1 MGGGTQERKR
11 KRLKKSEARN
21 IEILISQF
29 PFPFVTSIYPFPFIS
44 PSRLLYVHTISQRD
58 RNQTKIDRYID
69 EIDESERCTRVAL
82 CILY

>member
-1 MGGGTQERKR
+1 MGGGNTGEEG
-11 KRLKKSEARN
+11 KRLKKSEGRN

-44 PSRLLYVHTISQRD
+44 PSRLLYVHILSQRD